1 MFEGLK
7 RFVFANFVLFMV
19 ILIVLPPV
27 GVILFGLFFYVIPL
41 WILLTDRPTRW
52 TRNEDE

>member
-27 GVILFGLFFYVIPL
+27 GVILFGLFFVPFIIVTGFGWL
-41 WILLTDRPTRW
+41 VVAFKR
-52 TRNEDE
+52 